1 MNSSA
6 FGGLKTVQRHERGEA
21 IFSPQ
26 PLLSSGFDA
35 RTEQIRKN
43 ENRKMEFDIQQEQC
57 QNLTVVLYTLIL
69 SPNNGP

>member
-1 MNSSA
+1 
-6 FGGLKTVQRHERGEA
+6 VQRHERGEA